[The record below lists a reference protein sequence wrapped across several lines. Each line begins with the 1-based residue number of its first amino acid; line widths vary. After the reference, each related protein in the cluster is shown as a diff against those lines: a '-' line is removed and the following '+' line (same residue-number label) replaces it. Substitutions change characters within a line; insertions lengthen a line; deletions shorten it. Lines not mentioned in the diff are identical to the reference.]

1 MSLPERI
8 NATGDPVGSNGQ
20 KGRIIRMIGYLVV
33 FLGLVNPL
41 FWASIFQGKPMKIL
55 VMNTVFSGLLIMFGV
70 MLIWIG
76 LSHVANNF
84 KNPAEQESDSQDGHQ

>member
-1 MSLPERI
+1 MNHSDRI
-8 NATGDPVGSNGQ
+8 RTTEDPVGSNGH
-20 KGRIIRMIGYLVV
+20 KGRILLTIGYFVV

-41 FWASIFQGKPMKIL
+41 CWVSIFRGKPMKIL

-76 LSHVANNF
+76 RSCVARNLTNH
-84 KNPAEQESDSQDGHQ
+84 AEQEGDSQEGHQ